1 MIKYLIHRPVAVT
14 MILIALVVIGIV
26 GIKNIPVSLMPDI
39 DIPQITVQESMP
51 GCSAQEME
59 KRVIAP
65 LRGQLAQVSG
75 VKSISSDSRMDV
87 GNILLKFEPGANI
100 DMLFIEVNEKID
112 MAMGNMPKDVVR
124 PKVIKA
130 SASDIPAFSST
141 SLSVVSHRGRRLR
154 QSLPN

>member
-1 MIKYLIHRPVAVT
+1 M
-14 MILIALVVIGIV
+14 
-26 GIKNIPVSLMPDI
+26 
-39 DIPQITVQESMP
+39 
-51 GCSAQEME
+51 
-59 KRVIAP
+59 IAP

-141 SLSVVSHRGRRLR
+141 SLSVVNHRGRRLR

>member
-65 LRGQLAQVSG
+65 LRGAACASVGREEHQLRLSNGCGKYLV
-75 VKSISSDSRMDV
+75 
-87 GNILLKFEPGANI
+87 
-100 DMLFIEVNEKID
+100 EV
-112 MAMGNMPKDVVR
+112 
-124 PKVIKA
+124 
-130 SASDIPAFSST
+130 
-141 SLSVVSHRGRRLR
+141 
-154 QSLPN
+154 

>member
-39 DIPQITVQESMP
+39 DIPQITVQESMS

-65 LRGQLAQVSG
+65 LRG
-75 VKSISSDSRMDV
+75 
-87 GNILLKFEPGANI
+87 
-100 DMLFIEVNEKID
+100 
-112 MAMGNMPKDVVR
+112 
-124 PKVIKA
+124 
-130 SASDIPAFSST
+130 
-141 SLSVVSHRGRRLR
+141 
-154 QSLPN
+154 